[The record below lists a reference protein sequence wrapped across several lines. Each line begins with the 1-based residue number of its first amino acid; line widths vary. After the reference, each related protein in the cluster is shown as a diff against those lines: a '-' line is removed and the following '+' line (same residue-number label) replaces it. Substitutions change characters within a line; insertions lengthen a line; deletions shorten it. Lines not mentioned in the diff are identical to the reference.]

1 MVADDS
7 LQDPDPSGTPM
18 PRSSSC
24 APWRDALSARA
35 DGEALPV
42 AVTALD
48 DHLAGCADCAAFSA
62 GVNAMARR
70 VRVAP
75 AEEVPDLTASI
86 LAAVETPAVA
96 RHRQRFGQLR
106 GVLALV
112 GVVQLVLAVPAL
124 TGLGGLGSHLSR
136 EVGIFEVALGV
147 GFLLVAR
154 RPARAVGLLPVAG
167 VVALLVVATSIG
179 DVAAGTTTA
188 LQETAHLL
196 EVVGT
201 GLLLALHRL
210 QGREILRPAA
220 A

>member
-1 MVADDS
+1 M
-7 LQDPDPSGTPM
+7 PTTPT
-18 PRSSSC
+18 C
-24 APWRDALSARA
+24 APWRDAVSARA

-42 AVTALD
+42 AATALD
-48 DHLAGCADCAAFSA
+48 DHLAACRDCAAFA
-62 GVNAMARR
+62 AAVDAMSPR

-75 AEEVPDLTASI
+75 AEEVPDLTAAI
-86 LAAVETPAVA
+86 LAAVDTPAVA
-96 RHRQRFGQLR
+96 RHRQRFDQVR

-112 GVVQLVLAVPAL
+112 GVAQLVLAVPAL
-124 TGLGGLGSHLSR
+124 VAVGGLSTHLAR

-167 VVALLVVATSIG
+167 VVALLAVVTSFG
-179 DVAAGTTTA
+179 DVVGGTTTP

-196 EVVGT
+196 EVIGT

-210 QGREILRPAA
+210 HGRGILRPAA